1 MSKTVKCS
9 ECWKVNKN
17 KYLWT
22 TYFSLFQVK
31 MIVKANTW
39 TDNQNKEGGLKHFII
54 FGLAYLA
61 HYKSLY
67 SLSDPILAVKQ
78 VSKPVISR

>member
-1 MSKTVKCS
+1 
-9 ECWKVNKN
+9 
-17 KYLWT
+17 
-22 TYFSLFQVK
+22 
-31 MIVKANTW
+31 MIVKAKTW

-54 FGLAYLA
+54 FGFAYLA

-78 VSKPVISR
+78 VSKLVISR